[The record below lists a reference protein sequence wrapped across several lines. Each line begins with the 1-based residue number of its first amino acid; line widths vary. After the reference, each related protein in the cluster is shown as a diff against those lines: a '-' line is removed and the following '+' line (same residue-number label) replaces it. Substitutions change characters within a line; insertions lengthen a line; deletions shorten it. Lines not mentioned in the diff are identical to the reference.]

1 MGFPIINTKNVTVKQ
16 CKHGDFAYL
25 RSDTVIGKSL
35 DTYGEYAEAEL
46 ALASQLLR
54 PGGKVVDV
62 GANIGLHSVFYSKMV
77 GKDGEVYAFEPSHLN
92 YFFLVT
98 NLTLNNAFNV
108 QHFKAAIGT
117 QKPLYLP
124 INKLDDEMNHGALK
138 TSVKDGGDNFEQCAV
153 FKLDD
158 IGLEQCNLVKVD
170 VEGNEID
177 VLKTGEQI
185 FTNLRPFIMCEA
197 QENTKELFQLIK
209 DIGYEAYWVPSNNFN
224 PDNFFES
231 KECIFDDPTSQ
242 IINIFAYPKEIDI
255 DITNL
260 KKVKG
265 VNDKWKT
272 LKKTTKKKAKK
283 KAKKKPSKA
292 KSSSK
297 S

>member
-1 MGFPIINTKNVTVKQ
+1 M
-16 CKHGDFAYL
+16 
-25 RSDTVIGKSL
+25 
-35 DTYGEYAEAEL
+35 
-46 ALASQLLR
+46 
-54 PGGKVVDV
+54 
-62 GANIGLHSVFYSKMV
+62 
-77 GKDGEVYAFEPSHLN
+77 
-92 YFFLVT
+92 
-98 NLTLNNAFNV
+98 
-108 QHFKAAIGT
+108 
-117 QKPLYLP
+117 
-124 INKLDDEMNHGALK
+124 
-138 TSVKDGGDNFEQCAV
+138 
-153 FKLDD
+153 
-158 IGLEQCNLVKVD
+158 
-170 VEGNEID
+170 
-177 VLKTGEQI
+177 LKTGEQI

>member
-1 MGFPIINTKNVTVKQ
+1 MGFPIINTENVSIKQ

-25 RSDTVIGKSL
+25 KSDTIIGKSL
-35 DTYGEYAEAEL
+35 DTYGEYAESEL

-54 PGGKVVDV
+54 PGFKVVDV
-62 GANIGLHSVFYSKMV
+62 GANVGLHSVFYSKLI
-77 GKDGEVYAFEPSHLN
+77 GKEGEVYAFEPSHLN

-98 NLTLNNAFNV
+98 NLTINNAFNV

-124 INKLDDEMNHGALK
+124 INKLDDKMNHGALK
-138 TSVKDGGDNFEQCAV
+138 TSVKDGGDDFEQCAV
-153 FKLDD
+153 FQLDD
-158 IGLEQCNLVKVD
+158 IGLDYCNLVKVD

-177 VLKTGEQI
+177 VLQTGEKLFSQQ
-185 FTNLRPFIMCEA
+185 RPFIMCEA
-197 QENTKELFQLIK
+197 QENTKELFQFVK
-209 DIGYEAYWVPSNNFN
+209 DIGYEAYWVPVNNFN

-242 IINIFAYPKEIDI
+242 VINIFAYPKEIDI

-283 KAKKKPSKA
+283 KAKKKPSKT

-297 S
+297 P